1 MAVSVPWRALSARA
15 KTLRGLLLVSAL
27 LGPSV
32 AAGQQELEQEPL
44 VIKGDQALPRT
55 IYVAP
60 WKRVGEPLPS
70 GVLEPD
76 ISQEAEPLE
85 RDLFLR
91 ELELHRQ
98 GYSVGNPDS
107 VAIPIRPAPAAAD

>member
-1 MAVSVPWRALSARA
+1 MAVSVRRQALSPRA
-15 KTLRGLLLVSAL
+15 KMLRSLLLVAAL
-27 LGPSV
+27 LGPLV

-70 GVLEPD
+70 GVLDRD

-98 GYSVGNPDS
+98 GYSVGDPDS